1 MSQFGMQMPASRAKK
16 GSGLSIYTAMAAVA
30 CVCLA
35 VACAVLFVYG
45 SRIGVGGQP
54 FGIQK
59 QGAISLSADK

>member
-1 MSQFGMQMPASRAKK
+1 MSQFGMQMPSSRGKK

-45 SRIGVGGQP
+45 SRIGTDGQP
-54 FGIQK
+54 FGIQEK
-59 QGAISLSADK
+59 GKIRLPAQK